1 MRRETLLDAITWLDL
16 HGTAAQGFAA
26 LATLAL
32 TLVVIAVAV
41 WAALSA
47 GRQARRAA
55 RLVEIAQEQVR
66 EAIEARRAT
75 VRPYVHV
82 DTRVSVGGRVGG
94 VGDKMAVQVALRNVG
109 HGPALSV
116 RPRLEH
122 PWIRFAL
129 PTGVPDGAG
138 GTIEVGDA
146 YAADEVSAFLLEPG
160 PERRFVRFALV
171 EASGGHAA
179 LDDARLL
186 VEYRDLLDRWWRTE
200 VAIHFTARLGP
211 DGFTDITAVAL
222 DQQERTHLVAAPTI
236 EQGRALRD
244 RA

>member
-1 MRRETLLDAITWLDL
+1 MRRQTLLDAITWLDL
-16 HGTAAQGFAA
+16 HGTTVQAFAA
-26 LATLAL
+26 LATVAL
-32 TLVVIAVAV
+32 SLVIIAVAL
-41 WAALSA
+41 WAAVSA

-75 VRPYVHV
+75 MRPYVHV
-82 DTRVSVGGRVGG
+82 DTHVSVGGRVGG
-94 VGDKMAVQVALRNVG
+94 VGDKMGVQVALRNVG

-122 PWIRFAL
+122 PWIRFAA
-129 PTGVPDGAG
+129 PTGRPDGAG
-138 GTIEVGDA
+138 GTIEVGDPH
-146 YAADEVSAFLLEPG
+146 AADEASVFLLEPG
-160 PERRFVRFALV
+160 PERRLVRFALV

-179 LDDARLL
+179 LDDARLF

-200 VAIHFTARLGP
+200 AAIHFSARLGP

-222 DQQERTHLVAAPTI
+222 DQQERTLLIAAPTI
-236 EQGRALRD
+236 EPGRAFRD
-244 RA
+244 GA